1 MSKTAL
7 YDRLN
12 SECNF
17 ERLMRAEIRRSCKE
31 AKSRKR
37 KRSRERSKRT
47 IHLAETSDPEAKRI
61 KLNKVDPIMLAPIGK
76 KETFKFSRPNGTK
89 VQFNV
94 DTLVDYLLTSGD
106 FHDPE
111 TRLPFSDDDLR
122 EIDRIVSAVRHQ
134 DGSVYSYCIEY
145 VGPVEWIRKGFS
157 LRCSAKCDSVLG
169 SEVPT

>member
-47 IHLAETSDPEAKRI
+47 SKLAEMADSEAKRI
-61 KLNKVDPIMLAPIGK
+61 KLNKIDPIMLAPIGK

-122 EIDRIVSAVRHQ
+122 EIDRIVSAYCHHYR
-134 DGSVYSYCIEY
+134 SLVYSY
-145 VGPVEWIRKGFS
+145 
-157 LRCSAKCDSVLG
+157 
-169 SEVPT
+169 